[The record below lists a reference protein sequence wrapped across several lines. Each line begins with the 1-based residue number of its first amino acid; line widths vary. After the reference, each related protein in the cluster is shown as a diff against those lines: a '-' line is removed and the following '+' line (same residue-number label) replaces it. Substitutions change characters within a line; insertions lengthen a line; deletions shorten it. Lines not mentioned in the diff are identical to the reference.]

1 MPARKLKV
9 EKIIK
14 SVKSLQTNKKT
25 QGSSSKISKQK
36 NPLAAFNESQNRLRL
51 ALDSANMGIWEW
63 NIKTNELWW
72 SDNVHSIFG
81 TTKRSFDVTYQ
92 SFLKFLHWEDE
103 KIVIREIHRSL
114 TSDKK
119 YFVQY
124 RIIKPDKSVRWI
136 ESAGKVF
143 RNRKGNPVKMIG
155 TVQDITDLKL
165 SRSERKD
172 WEARYNL
179 IASASGQVI
188 YDYDLTSGNIAWSG
202 TIYEVLGY
210 NNQEMGNF
218 NTWKTLIHPDDRK
231 DALRKLENATRNLEP
246 YDVTYRFKTKSKT
259 YVHLNDKGFFL
270 SNDSG
275 QAYRMLGT
283 MQDISDKVEIEK
295 KLAESNRFRESLENA
310 MPGMLY
316 VYDLQK
322 QIYVYINHNT
332 TNMLGYSWEEIE
344 LLGNNFVLLLLHP
357 DDLSKIPRWTN
368 EPTRTVKDTEFR
380 IKTKN
385 GDWRWL
391 SSRDTVFKRD
401 KKGNVAQIIG
411 LAQDITQRK
420 QAEELLSKSEQ
431 SYRELFNM
439 VGQEIYI
446 LNPDGTFLD
455 VNQGACEVYGYTK
468 EEFIG
473 NTPEFLSVGGKNNI
487 EHIGKVFADA
497 LNGIPQTIEWWGKK
511 KSGGT
516 FLKEVRISRGTYFG
530 KEILIALAWDVT
542 QRRLT
547 ENSIRESEKHF
558 RSLIQNLNVGVS
570 LHNDKAEIILSN
582 TTAHHLLGIGDN
594 ELIGKALFDPAWN
607 LIKENGTPF
616 PHHEHPVS
624 QVIAT
629 SKSVRGIVMGLF
641 NPIKK
646 ERLWL
651 LVNAE
656 PFLND
661 QAETLQVIC
670 TFTDITQR
678 KKIEE
683 ELKESELRFRTLQEA
698 SFGGIGLHDKGIIL
712 DCNQGLCELTGYT
725 REELIGKNGLQLI
738 APEYRSSVM
747 ENILFG
753 YDKPCDVEGIHM
765 DGTRYFLEVHG
776 KNIPYEGRII
786 RVTEFR
792 NITARKLIEEKILE
806 QNAKLEA
813 ITIDLKRKNDQLEEF
828 TQIVSHNL
836 RSPIGNILTLLTF
849 MESADSEED
858 KAQYL
863 KFLKESSTKA
873 LNTLEELNEVL
884 KLKQNDSI
892 EKQELKFENVFNQV
906 ATMVNAKIVETSA
919 KIISDFTEAPSVV
932 YPNIYLES
940 IFLNLLSNALK
951 YNHPERNLIIE
962 VKTYY
967 KKKNIVLEVKDNGLG
982 INLEKYGHQIFK
994 LQKTF
999 HRHPES
1005 RGIGL
1010 FMIKNQIEAMGGEI
1024 SISSQEN
1031 MGTTFYVNFN
1041 NNHSNED

>member
-1 MPARKLKV
+1 MPARKSKV

-14 SVKSLQTNKKT
+14 SQQTNKKPKR
-25 QGSSSKISKQK
+25 SSSTISKQK
-36 NPLAAFNESQNRLRL
+36 NPVTAFNESQNRLRL

-63 NIKTNELWW
+63 NIKTNELWL
-72 SDNVHSIFG
+72 SDNLHSIFG
-81 TTKRSFDVTYQ
+81 TTKRSFDGTYE

-103 KIVIREIHRSL
+103 KIVVREIHQSL

-143 RNRKGNPVKMIG
+143 RNRKGNPVKMVG

-188 YDYDLTSGNIAWSG
+188 YDYDITSGNIAWSG

-210 NNQEMGNF
+210 SNQEMGNF
-218 NTWKTLIHPDDRK
+218 NTWKRLIHPDDRK
-231 DALRKLENATRNLEP
+231 DALRELEKAKQNLKP
-246 YDVTYRFKTKSKT
+246 YDVKYRLKTKSKT
-259 YVHLNDKGFFL
+259 YVHLHDKGFFL

-275 QAYRMLGT
+275 QSYRMLGT
-283 MQDISDKVEIEK
+283 MQDISDKIEIEN
-295 KLAESNRFRESLENA
+295 KLAESNRFRQSMENA

-322 QIYVYINHNT
+322 QVYVYINHNA

-344 LLGNNFVLLLLHP
+344 LLGNNFVLLLIHP

-385 GDWRWL
+385 GDWCWL
-391 SSRDTVFKRD
+391 SSRDTVFQRD
-401 KKGNVAQIIG
+401 KKGNVTQIIG

-455 VNQGACEVYGYTK
+455 VNQGACEVYEYTK

-473 NTPEFLSVGGKNNI
+473 NTPEFLSVEGKNDI
-487 EHIGKVFADA
+487 ERLGKVFTDA

-516 FLKEVRISRGTYFG
+516 FLKEVRISKGNYFG

-570 LHNDKAEIILSN
+570 LHNHKGEIILSN
-582 TTAHHLLGIGDN
+582 ATAHHLLGVGDN
-594 ELIGKALFDPAWN
+594 EFTGKTLIDPAWN
-607 LIKENGTPF
+607 AIKEKGTPF
-616 PHHEHPVS
+616 PYHEHPVS

-629 SKSVRGIVMGLF
+629 AKSVHGVVMGIF
-641 NPIKK
+641 NSVKK
-646 ERLWL
+646 ERTWL
-651 LVNAE
+651 LINAE
-656 PFLND
+656 PFLTD
-661 QAETLQVIC
+661 QVGTFQVIC

-683 ELKESELRFRTLQEA
+683 DLKESESRFRTLQEA
-698 SFGGIGLHDKGIIL
+698 SFGGIGIHDKGIIL
-712 DCNQGLCELTGYT
+712 DCNRGLCEITGYS
-725 REELIGKNGLQLI
+725 REELIGKDGLQLI
-738 APEYRSSVM
+738 APEYKSLVM
-747 ENILFG
+747 ENILSG
-753 YDKPCDVEGIHM
+753 YEKPYDIEGIHK
-765 DGTRYFLEVHG
+765 DGTRYFLEVQG
-776 KNIPYEGRII
+776 KNLPYDGRIV

-813 ITIDLKRKNDQLEEF
+813 ITTDLKRKNDQLEEF

-849 MESADSEED
+849 MESAESEDE
-858 KAQYL
+858 KAQYI
-863 KFLKESSTKA
+863 KFLNESSMKA
-873 LNTLEELNEVL
+873 LTTLEELNEVL

-892 EKQELKFENVFNQV
+892 EKQQLKFENVFNQV

-919 KIISDFTEAPSVV
+919 KIISDFTEAPSII

-951 YNHPERNLIIE
+951 YNHPDRNLVIE
-962 VKTYY
+962 VKTCY
-967 KKKNIVLEVKDNGLG
+967 KKKNIILEVKDNGLG

-1024 SISSQEN
+1024 SITSQEN
-1031 MGTTFYVNFN
+1031 MGTTFCVNFTK
-1041 NNHSNED
+1041 HHPNED